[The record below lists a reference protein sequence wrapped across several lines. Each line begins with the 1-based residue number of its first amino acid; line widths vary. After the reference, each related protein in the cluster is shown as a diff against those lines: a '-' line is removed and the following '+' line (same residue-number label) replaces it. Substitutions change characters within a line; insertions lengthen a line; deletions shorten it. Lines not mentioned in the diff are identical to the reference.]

1 MTVILRLTPLNLAD
15 MFNYDNKEW
24 QVITIPTDPGLRGNL
39 LKFTARSG
47 ILEKEFYMQVD

>member
-1 MTVILRLTPLNLAD
+1 MTVILRSTPLNLAD
-15 MFNYDNKEW
+15 MFNYDNREW

-47 ILEKEFYMQVD
+47 ILEKEFYMQVN